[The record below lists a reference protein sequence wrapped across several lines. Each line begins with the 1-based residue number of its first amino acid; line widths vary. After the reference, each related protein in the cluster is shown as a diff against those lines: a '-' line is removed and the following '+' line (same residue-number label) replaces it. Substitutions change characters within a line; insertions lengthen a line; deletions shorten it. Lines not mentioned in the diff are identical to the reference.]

1 MDKKKVIKVGIF
13 VVLISVMT
21 VWGFGFLRNKHFFS
35 SGNMYYA
42 VYDDIKGLTIS
53 GVVYMNGYKVG
64 DVTDIKFK
72 DAVSG
77 KIIVEIILANDIK
90 IPKGSVAQISSLD
103 IMGTRG
109 IKLIRNTDADEFL
122 SSGDTLSSSVE
133 SDLSEQV
140 NQQILPLKLKA
151 EEMISSFDSVLVA
164 VRAVF
169 NERTR
174 YNIRRSFEHIQVTL
188 KNLESASFSMDTI
201 ITGKQGKIKG
211 IIDNAESIT
220 KNISENNEQLAII
233 IKNFSD
239 ISDSLARADIAA
251 TLDKTDKAVSSLN
264 DILQKVEKG
273 EGSLGLLVQNDS
285 LYNNLN
291 EAAEDV
297 NKLIEDIKLR
307 PDRYLHFSAVRF
319 GRPISEK
326 KAEKKHGKE
335 QSNSNENDTL
345 KQD

>member
-42 VYDDIKGLTIS
+42 VYDDIKGLTMS
-53 GVVYMNGYKVG
+53 GIVYMNGYKIG

-77 KIIVEIILANDIK
+77 RIIVEIIIEDNVK
-90 IPKGSVAQISSLD
+90 IPKGSIAQISSLD

-109 IKLIRNTDADEFL
+109 IKIIRNTEADDFL
-122 SSGDTLSSSVE
+122 TSGDTLNSTVE

-151 EEMISSFDSVLVA
+151 EEMLSSFDSVLVA

-201 ITGKQGKIKG
+201 ITGKQSKIKG

-220 KNISENNEQLAII
+220 KNISENNEQLATII
-233 IKNFSD
+233 QNFSN

-264 DILQKVEKG
+264 AILEKVERG
-273 EGSLGLLVQNDS
+273 EGSLGLLVKDDS

-297 NKLIEDIKLR
+297 NKLIEDIKHR
-307 PDRYLHFSAVRF
+307 PDRYLHFSVVRF
-319 GRPISEK
+319 GKPISEK
-326 KAEKKHGKE
+326 KEEKKLKKQEENKE
-335 QSNSNENDTL
+335 KDSL
-345 KQD
+345 K